1 MRIAVFVLLLL
12 GVTGS
17 VVGQPLELVPAPD
30 EKVVEDRPFISV
42 SWPEGAVV
50 TNRCRLWM
58 NGQEVT
64 GECLRSGH
72 FLTFRP
78 YKAPPTGSVAVRF
91 AGEDDKG
98 QPLERSWKFELAP
111 APWIQNLS
119 HDGQS
124 DLFEDDLL
132 QVQFRAPARGRASFS
147 IGSLSPVT
155 MVEAEPGSY
164 QGSYRVKSSDVSLAS
179 PVTVHYQKGDH
190 KEDAS
195 IAPNVKVFGGLYRV
209 RISSPPDN
217 SLVDQTFVLTGH
229 ARPGSRVSVI
239 PKIGFSDR
247 LAPPTTNSNTVS
259 GTAGSIPAE
268 VDEQGNFQV
277 EYGVP
282 LVLPNMRVVMSIFA
296 IDPEGNRSM
305 PTIVHYRFK

>member
-1 MRIAVFVLLLL
+1 MLSLL
-12 GVTGS
+12 GLTCTVF
-17 VVGQPLELVPAPD
+17 GQSLELVPAPD
-30 EKVVEDRPFISV
+30 EKVAEDRPFISV
-42 SWPEGAVV
+42 SWAEGAMVA
-50 TNRCRLWM
+50 NRCRLWM

-64 GECLRSGH
+64 AECLRSGH

-78 YKAPPTGSVAVRF
+78 YKAPPSGSVSVRF
-91 AGEDDKG
+91 AGEDGKG
-98 QPLERSWKFELAP
+98 QPLEKSWKFELAP
-111 APWIQNLS
+111 APLIQSPS

-124 DLFEDDLL
+124 DLFEDDQL
-132 QVQFRAPARGRASFS
+132 QVRFRAPARGRASFS
-147 IGSLSPVT
+147 IGTLTPVA
-155 MVEAEPGSY
+155 MVETEPGIY
-164 QGSYRVKSSDVSLAS
+164 QGSYRVKASDVSLAS

-209 RISSPPDN
+209 RITSPPDN
-217 SLVDQTFVLTGH
+217 SLVEQSFILSGH
-229 ARPGSRVSVI
+229 ARPGSRVSII
-239 PKIGFSDR
+239 PKVGFSDR

-282 LVLPNMRVVMSIFA
+282 IVLPGMRVVLSIFA
-296 IDPEGNRSM
+296 IDAEGNRSM

>member
-1 MRIAVFVLLLL
+1 MRYALLLLLL
-12 GVTGS
+12 GLTGPVLS
-17 VVGQPLELVPAPD
+17 QPLVLVPAPD

-50 TNRCRLWM
+50 ANRCRLWL
-58 NGQEVT
+58 NDQEVT
-64 GECLRSGH
+64 GQCLRNGH
-72 FLTFRP
+72 YLTFRP
-78 YKAPPTGSVAVRF
+78 YKAPPSGSVAVRF
-91 AGEDDKG
+91 AGEDSKG
-98 QPLERSWKFELAP
+98 QPLEKSWTFELAP

-124 DLFEDDLL
+124 DLLEDDLL
-132 QVQFRAPARGRASFS
+132 QVKFRAPARGRASFT
-147 IGSLSPVT
+147 IGSLSPVQ
-155 MVEAEPGSY
+155 MVESEPGSY
-164 QGSYRVKSSDVSLAS
+164 QGSYRVKASDCSLAS

-209 RISSPPDN
+209 RITSPPDG
-217 SLVDQTFVLTGH
+217 SLVEQSFVLTGH
-229 ARPGSRVSVI
+229 ARPGSRVSII
-239 PKIGFSDR
+239 PKIGFTDR

-282 LVLPNMRVVMSIFA
+282 LVLPGMRVVMSIFT

>member
-1 MRIAVFVLLLL
+1 MLLLFGL
-12 GVTGS
+12 IRP
-17 VVGQPLELVPAPD
+17 VVSQPLELVPAPD
-30 EKVVEDRPFISV
+30 ERVVEERPFISV
-42 SWPEGAVV
+42 TWPEGAIVAS
-50 TNRCRLWM
+50 RCRLWM

-78 YKAPPTGSVAVRF
+78 YKAPPGGSVEVRF
-91 AGEDDKG
+91 AGEDGKG
-98 QPLERSWKFELAP
+98 QLLEKSWKFELAP

-124 DLFEDDLL
+124 DLIEDDQL

-147 IGSLSPVT
+147 IGSLTPVA
-155 MVEAEPGSY
+155 MVETEPGSY
-164 QGSYRVKSSDVSLAS
+164 QGSYRVKASDVSLAS

-195 IAPNVKVFGGLYRV
+195 ISPNVKVFGGLYRV
-209 RISSPPDN
+209 RITSPPDN
-217 SLVDQTFVLTGH
+217 SLVEQSFNLTGH
-229 ARPGSRVSVI
+229 ARPGSRVNVI
-239 PKIGFSDR
+239 AKVGFTDR
-247 LAPPTTNSNTVS
+247 LAPPTTNSNTVA

-282 LVLPNMRVVMSIFA
+282 IVLPGMRVVMSIFA
-296 IDPEGNRSM
+296 IDAEGNRSM
-305 PTIVHYRFK
+305 PTIMHYRFK